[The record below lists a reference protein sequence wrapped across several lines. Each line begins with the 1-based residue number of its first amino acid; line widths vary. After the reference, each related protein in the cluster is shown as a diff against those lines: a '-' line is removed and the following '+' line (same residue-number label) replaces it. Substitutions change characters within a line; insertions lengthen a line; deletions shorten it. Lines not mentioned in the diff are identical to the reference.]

1 VDTLAKCI
9 AGPIRRTMAL
19 ILTLLAVCC
28 LCNSMPAY
36 AANDAAS
43 LRDKYQS
50 LTQQLAH
57 NAFGRPLYLN
67 SSQSS
72 SRLQG
77 DIYAVVNYPFATVNG
92 ALNDPVHGP
101 ANWCDVL
108 ILHLNTKY
116 CHAATNGDGSILSV
130 NLGKKVEEELSST
143 YRLQFNYR
151 VVASSP
157 GYFQVQLNAD
167 SGPMG
172 TKDYNIVVEAVD
184 IGENRTFLHLTYAY
198 GFGIV
203 GRAAMTTYLNTIG
216 SDKVGFTPT
225 ADSTAAK
232 PDYVGGV
239 RGLVERNTMRYY
251 LAIDAYLGS
260 LSSPPDKRLEQ
271 RLTTWFNATEQYPQQ
286 LHEVDRQDYMKM
298 KDDEYKRQQTAQ

>member
-1 VDTLAKCI
+1 VDTLAKRI
-9 AGPIRRTMAL
+9 AGRIRHKMGL

-28 LCNSMPAY
+28 LCNSLSAH

-57 NAFGRPLYLN
+57 NAFGHPLYLN
-67 SSQSS
+67 SSESS

-77 DIYAVVNYPFATVNG
+77 DIYAVVNYPYATVNG
-92 ALNDPVHGP
+92 ALDDPVHGP

-108 ILHLNTKY
+108 ILHLNIKY
-116 CHAATNGDGSILSV
+116 CHAATNSDGSILSV
-130 NLGKKVEEELSST
+130 NLGKKVEQELSST

-151 VVASSP
+151 VTASGP

-172 TKDYNIVVEAVD
+172 TKDYHIVVEAVD

-198 GFGIV
+198 GFGMV

-216 SDKVGFTPT
+216 SDKVGFTPA

-251 LAIDAYLGS
+251 LAIDAYLGA
-260 LSSPPDKRLEQ
+260 LSSSPDKRLEQ

-286 LHEVDRQDYMKM
+286 LHEVDRQDYMQM